1 MKTSKAANQPA
12 VTSRGSR
19 DASRQAGLVM
29 SQGGSGPAASRAG
42 QPARRPRSR
51 DASGRTPATGSV
63 ARSRAGQQRSGR
75 ATTSRDASVA
85 TVAKRPIAKRPVPKP
100 VGFVCP
106 PCGRWISTG
115 LDGLV
120 LWAGTGSARRFCSP
134 SCRQAAYRRR
144 QAGVAEDLPL
154 QLAGG
159 RDRSLQPGRKTKQA
173 GRKTNA

>member
-1 MKTSKAANQPA
+1 M
-12 VTSRGSR
+12 
-19 DASRQAGLVM
+19 
-29 SQGGSGPAASRAG
+29 
-42 QPARRPRSR
+42 
-51 DASGRTPATGSV
+51 ATF
-63 ARSRAGQQRSGR
+63 
-75 ATTSRDASVA
+75 
-85 TVAKRPIAKRPVPKP
+85 AKRPIAKRPVPKRPVPEP

-106 PCGRWISTG
+106 PCGRWIATG
-115 LDGLV
+115 VDGLV

-159 RDRSLQPGRKTKQA
+159 RDRSLQPGSKTKQA